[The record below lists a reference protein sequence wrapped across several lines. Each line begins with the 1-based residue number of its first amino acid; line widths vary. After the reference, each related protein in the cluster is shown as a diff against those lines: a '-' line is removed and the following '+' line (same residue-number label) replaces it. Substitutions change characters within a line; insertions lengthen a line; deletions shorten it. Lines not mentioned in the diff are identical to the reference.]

1 MARYRKQIVKKFP
14 TMSYDDLRERLIE
27 FGANTWKQQIVK
39 YRAPN
44 MTWLQASHTAMLHKF
59 RGVHK
64 EADHEIARAEQT
76 IMNKETGDTLEDHET
91 RLDELTQQQKELTK
105 QQNDR
110 DMKVDALETNVKKLV
125 EGMAERDA
133 VLGVVMDKK
142 LEEGMAQ
149 RDAVLSEVID
159 VQMGKKVDALET
171 NVKKLVKG
179 LAERDA
185 VRDVVIDELEQK
197 MNEKQRKAATKKAA
211 KKATEA
217 EREFKKLTRQ
227 KEKATKKLNDLNA
240 NILRLQE
247 AERDELL
254 RLETERLKDPVLG

>member
-59 RGVHK
+59 RGDHK

-91 RLDELTQQQKELTK
+91 RLDELKKQQKD
-105 QQNDR
+105 QG
-110 DMKVDALETNVKKLV
+110 MKVDALITNVKKLTDAMA
-125 EGMAERDA
+125 EGGAAIDVKMDKKLADAMAERDE
-133 VLGVVMDKK
+133 VMDEK
-142 LEEGMAQ
+142 MN
-149 RDAVLSEVID
+149 
-159 VQMGKKVDALET
+159 KKVDALET

-185 VRDVVIDELEQK
+185 VRDVVIDEIEQK

-211 KKATEA
+211 KKDTEA

-227 KEKATKKLNDLNA
+227 KEKATKKLNEVNADL
-240 NILRLQE
+240 LRLEE
-247 AERDELL
+247 AERNELL
-254 RLETERLKDPVLG
+254 RLETERLEAQRLDEA

>member
-59 RGVHK
+59 RGDHK

-76 IMNKETGDTLEDHET
+76 IMNKETDDTLEDHET
-91 RLDELTQQQKELTK
+91 RLVELKQQQKD
-105 QQNDR
+105 QG
-110 DMKVDALETNVKKLV
+110 MKVDALMNTVNKLTDAMAEGGAAIDVKMDKKLADAMAERDEVMDEKMNKKVDTLETNVKKCV
-125 EGMAERDA
+125 
-133 VLGVVMDKK
+133 
-142 LEEGMAQ
+142 
-149 RDAVLSEVID
+149 
-159 VQMGKKVDALET
+159 KV
-171 NVKKLVKG
+171 

-185 VRDVVIDELEQK
+185 VRDVLIDEIEQK
-197 MNEKQRKAATKKAA
+197 MNEKQRRAATKKAA
-211 KKATEA
+211 KKTTEA

-240 NILRLQE
+240 TILRLQE

-254 RLETERLKDPVLG
+254 RLETERLKGPALG

>member
-59 RGVHK
+59 RGDHK

-91 RLDELTQQQKELTK
+91 RLDELKKQQKD
-105 QQNDR
+105 QG
-110 DMKVDALETNVKKLV
+110 MKVDALITTVKKLTDAMA
-125 EGMAERDA
+125 EGGAAIDVKMDKKLADAMAERDE
-133 VLGVVMDKK
+133 VMDVKMNKK
-142 LEEGMAQ
+142 A
-149 RDAVLSEVID
+149 
-159 VQMGKKVDALET
+159 DALET
-171 NVKKLVKG
+171 NIKKFMKSLG
-179 LAERDA
+179 ERDA

-227 KEKATKKLNDLNA
+227 KEKATKKLNEVNADL
-240 NILRLQE
+240 LRLEE
-247 AERDELL
+247 AERNELL
-254 RLETERLKDPVLG
+254 RLETERLEGTALG

>member
-59 RGVHK
+59 RGDHK

-91 RLDELTQQQKELTK
+91 RLDELKKQQKD
-105 QQNDR
+105 QG
-110 DMKVDALETNVKKLV
+110 MKVDALITNVKKLTDAMA
-125 EGMAERDA
+125 EGGAAIDVKMDKKLADAMAERDE
-133 VLGVVMDKK
+133 VMDVK
-142 LEEGMAQ
+142 MN
-149 RDAVLSEVID
+149 
-159 VQMGKKVDALET
+159 KKVDALET
-171 NVKKLVKG
+171 NVKKFVKSLG
-179 LAERDA
+179 ERGA

-211 KKATEA
+211 KKTTEA

-240 NILRLQE
+240 DILRLEE
-247 AERDELL
+247 AQRDELL
-254 RLETERLKDPVLG
+254 RLETERLKGPALG